1 MMKICTAVALFALML
16 LVDAGPAQAMREL
29 SDSELDS
36 VTAGIAISSEFS
48 DTGGVRFDFHKDNG
62 LDLSID
68 GSGSVA
74 LSPSQTPTSVGALV
88 LRDNA
93 QGNLNAFIN
102 VNAVNST
109 VQLLINLNVNI
120 HSNVGAVRQNN
131 QIQGL

>member
-1 MMKICTAVALFALML
+1 MTKIYTAIALLVLML
-16 LVDAGPAQAMREL
+16 LVDAGPVRAMREL

-36 VTAGIAISSEFS
+36 VTAGIAISSEFL
-48 DTGGVRFDFHKDNG
+48 DTGIRFDFHKDNG

-74 LSPSQTPTSVGALV
+74 LSPGQSPTSVGSLV

-102 VNAVNST
+102 VNAVNSV

-120 HSNVGAVRQNN
+120 HSNVGSVRQSN
-131 QIQGL
+131 QSQGL